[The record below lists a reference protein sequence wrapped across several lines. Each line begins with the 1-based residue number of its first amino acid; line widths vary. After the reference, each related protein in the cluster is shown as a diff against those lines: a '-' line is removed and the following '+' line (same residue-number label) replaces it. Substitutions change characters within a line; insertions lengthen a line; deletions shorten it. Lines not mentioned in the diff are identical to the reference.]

1 MLFNVFIAFAQFFP
15 GGEIS
20 ATKQVSWKKTAAPHM
35 ETGMA
40 GHNYQYLYK
49 IVHLQADS
57 RHR

>member
-1 MLFNVFIAFAQFFP
+1 MLFNVFIAFAQFFL

-49 IVHLQADS
+49 IVHLQADFC
-57 RHR
+57 HR